1 MATALHHLSDYDPAN
16 VPDASNMCF
25 GIVVS
30 EWNSEITDA
39 LLKGAVD
46 TLGVCLVALSLF
58 MVRNKC
64 VRTTVSTLLLS

>member
-39 LLKGAVD
+39 LL
-46 TLGVCLVALSLF
+46 TH
-58 MVRNKC
+58 
-64 VRTTVSTLLLS
+64 